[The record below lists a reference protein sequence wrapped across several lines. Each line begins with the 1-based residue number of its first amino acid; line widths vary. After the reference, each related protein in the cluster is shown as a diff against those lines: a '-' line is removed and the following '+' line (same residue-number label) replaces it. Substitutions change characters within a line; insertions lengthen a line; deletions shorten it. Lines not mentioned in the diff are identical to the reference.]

1 MSLNVKQSSNP
12 KVDSFLDRTERWSD
26 ELALLRRMAL
36 DCELVEELK
45 WGKPCYTSQQNN
57 IVILQGFKDFCA
69 ILFPKG
75 ALLKDPRS
83 VLEKPGENTQS
94 ARRIPFTKAEDIAD
108 MEAVIK
114 AYIHEAVEVENAG
127 LKVDF
132 KTMED
137 YVIPEELQAKLD
149 EIPAFKE
156 AFNALTPGRQR
167 GYLLHFSEPKQSKTR
182 ASRVARHMQQI
193 MDGKGLN
200 DR

>member
-137 YVIPEELQAKLD
+137 YAIPEELQAKLD

-167 GYLLHFSEPKQSKTR
+167 GYLLHFSSPKQSKTR

>member
-45 WGKPCYTSQQNN
+45 WGKPCYTLQQNN

-114 AYIHEAVEVENAG
+114 AYIHEAVEVERAG